1 MTCHRCEGFM
11 VQDDY
16 FQLVE
21 SERRLAA
28 WRCVLC
34 GDVVDPVIVAN
45 RKQQLA
51 GAESSAD
58 SHEQGSPLR
67 PLTIAA

>member
-11 VQDDY
+11 VQDDF

-21 SERRLAA
+21 SDRRLAV

-34 GDVVDPVIVAN
+34 CDVVD
-45 RKQQLA
+45 LA
-51 GAESSAD
+51 GLPRSV
-58 SHEQGSPLR
+58 GSRELDLPIL
-67 PLTIAA
+67 PLTKAA

>member
-21 SERRLAA
+21 SDRRLAA

-34 GDVVDPVIVAN
+34 GDVVDPVIEAN
-45 RKQQLA
+45 KKQQLA
-51 GAESSAD
+51 GVASPVD
-58 SHEQGSPLR
+58 SPELDLPIR
-67 PLTIAA
+67 PLTRAA